1 MKKVKISAVVVV
13 YHPQIEQLK
22 DNLSNYDKMVSHIIV
37 VDNSEDTMCKQHLL
51 ALCKE
56 KRYKY
61 IDMFGNKGIAL
72 ALKIGI
78 HNIISTGDCDWV
90 LTMDQDSCF
99 QTDITGFTDFIK
111 MCADIKEYIF
121 LAPSYSYNSHV
132 AQVNDKILYPRFVWQ
147 SGCLI
152 QICNYLKLGPYL
164 DKLFIDYV
172 DYEYCL
178 RARKNGFKFAQ
189 LTSVVLKHNP
199 GEPQDASFLGFK
211 YQYHS
216 SFPIR
221 HYYYVRNGLYVI
233 FRYKSFRCIYFL
245 LKSILKVL
253 FIEND
258 KKSKI
263 HFMSKGMLDFKENRY
278 GRFSD

>member
-1 MKKVKISAVVVV
+1 
-13 YHPQIEQLK
+13 
-22 DNLSNYDKMVSHIIV
+22 MVSHIIV

-72 ALKIGI
+72 ALNIGI

-132 AQVNDKILYPRFVWQ
+132 AQVNDKILYGSQ
-147 SGCLI
+147 G
-152 QICNYLKLGPYL
+152 
-164 DKLFIDYV
+164 
-172 DYEYCL
+172 
-178 RARKNGFKFAQ
+178 A
-189 LTSVVLKHNP
+189 
-199 GEPQDASFLGFK
+199 
-211 YQYHS
+211 
-216 SFPIR
+216 
-221 HYYYVRNGLYVI
+221 
-233 FRYKSFRCIYFL
+233 
-245 LKSILKVL
+245 
-253 FIEND
+253 
-258 KKSKI
+258 
-263 HFMSKGMLDFKENRY
+263 
-278 GRFSD
+278 